1 MKIEM
6 VVCDRCAKTIPSG
19 TGALVLIYG
28 GAENAHLCDKCLD
41 EVLPS
46 REKTML
52 KLKGEDNEEGKEADE
67 AGEEGKSEEAGK

>member
-28 GAENAHLCDKCLD
+28 GGENAHLCDKCLD
-41 EVLPS
+41 EVLPG

-52 KLKGEDNEEGKEADE
+52 KLKGEDNEKGKES
-67 AGEEGKSEEAGK
+67 EESEEAEKAGK